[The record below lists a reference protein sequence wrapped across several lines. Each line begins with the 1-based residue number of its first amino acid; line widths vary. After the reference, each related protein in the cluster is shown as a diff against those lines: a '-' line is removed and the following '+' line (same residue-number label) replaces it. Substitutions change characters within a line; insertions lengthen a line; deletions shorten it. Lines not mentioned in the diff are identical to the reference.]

1 MLLQTGYASII
12 FYGSGLKS
20 TLCNKSVLD
29 LNLVVVNEIT
39 LVGSRCGPFPKA
51 LAALVS
57 RNIQVAPLIEEIL
70 PLTDGF
76 SAFEKAVRPGSLK
89 IVLKNS

>member
-20 TLCNKSVLD
+20 TLCDKSVLD

-39 LVGSRCGPFPKA
+39 LVGSRCGPFP
-51 LAALVS
+51 ALVS

-70 PLTDGF
+70 PLTDGL
-76 SAFEKAVRPGSLK
+76 SAFEKAASPGSLK

>member
-20 TLCNKSVLD
+20 TVCDKSVLD
-29 LNLVVVNEIT
+29 LNVVVVNEIT

-51 LAALVS
+51 LADLVS
-57 RNIQVAPLIEEIL
+57 RKIQSAPLIEEIL
-70 PLTDGF
+70 PLTDGL
-76 SAFEKAVRPGSLK
+76 SAFEKAARPGSLK
-89 IVLKNS
+89 IVLKSS